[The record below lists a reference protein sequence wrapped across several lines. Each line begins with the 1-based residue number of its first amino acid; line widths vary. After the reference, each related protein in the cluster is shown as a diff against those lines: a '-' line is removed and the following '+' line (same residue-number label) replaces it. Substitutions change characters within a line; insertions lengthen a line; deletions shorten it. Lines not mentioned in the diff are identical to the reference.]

1 MVAKAL
7 HQFSYKGTSYKA
19 GDFLDVEVND
29 LPRLINDV
37 EIVEETKKEKTKRK
51 QIKKVYKK

>member
-19 GDFLDVEVND
+19 GDYLDVAGNE
-29 LPRLINDV
+29 LPRLENDV
-37 EIVEETKKEKTKRK
+37 EIVEETKKEKPKRK
-51 QIKKVYKK
+51 QVKKIYKK